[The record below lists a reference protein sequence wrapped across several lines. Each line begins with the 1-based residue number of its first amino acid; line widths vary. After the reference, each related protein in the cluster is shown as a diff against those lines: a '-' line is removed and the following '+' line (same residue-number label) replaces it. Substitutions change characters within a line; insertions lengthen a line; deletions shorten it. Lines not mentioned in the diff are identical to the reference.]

1 MALFLLKNYGRSR
14 ASASAFGVYTSTWQY
29 YTERFVHAISAL
41 STTKICWMDR
51 FIDAPTDYEYLATVD
66 GTDFH
71 RQEDYTKHDPGLY
84 SHKLNNPGYRYEV
97 AVGVFSGE
105 IVSLNGPFNAGSN
118 SDVKIFRSDLKQ
130 KLGENEKALADRG
143 YRGDEDIVTNYD
155 KDIVFEE
162 KRRRSRELALHENV
176 NESKREVQR
185 KMVLD
190 LPFQVDERFFV
201 HNSANGINAPG
212 VNFVKFTNTLQ
223 CLLIVDLVKK
233 KAPIYAGRTNEIDMD
248 IPAFT
253 RASSRY

>member
-1 MALFLLKNYGRSR
+1 
-14 ASASAFGVYTSTWQY
+14 
-29 YTERFVHAISAL
+29 
-41 STTKICWMDR
+41 MDR

-176 NESKREVQR
+176 NEYFKRWSCLTESHFRHSTMSHSKEQR
-185 KMVLD
+185 VMMKYLYIQYVLYILHLATVAIEQMVLSTYKPD
-190 LPFQVDERFFV
+190 ISSAVIRA
-201 HNSANGINAPG
+201 NSLWFSMSVLSAKYTPG
-212 VNFVKFTNTLQ
+212 SAWIFS
-223 CLLIVDLVKK
+223 
-233 KAPIYAGRTNEIDMD
+233 
-248 IPAFT
+248 
-253 RASSRY
+253 ASSCFTSSITNCSLPLDSCTR

>member
-1 MALFLLKNYGRSR
+1 
-14 ASASAFGVYTSTWQY
+14 
-29 YTERFVHAISAL
+29 
-41 STTKICWMDR
+41 MDR

-176 NESKREVQR
+176 NEYFKRWSCLTESHFR
-185 KMVLD
+185 HSTMS
-190 LPFQVDERFFV
+190 
-201 HNSANGINAPG
+201 HS
-212 VNFVKFTNTLQ
+212 NFVENSISPTLGQ
-223 CLLIVDLVKK
+223 KQPSLQNVSKWRSTIT
-233 KAPIYAGRTNEIDMD
+233 IHFRRG
-248 IPAFT
+248 
-253 RASSRY
+253 